1 MSVERSLDHY
11 LNRIDLVGSL
21 LQDSSRQDGFTELQN
36 TIHIVES
43 QVVNINVI
51 LRSESGGG

>member
-1 MSVERSLDHY
+1 MSVERALDHY

-21 LQDSSRQDGFTELQN
+21 LQDSSRQDGLTELQN